1 MAGGNLSPRQKMI
14 NLMYLVFIAMLALN
28 MSKEVLSAFG
38 LLNEKLTNFNEKATE
53 RNLAAFN
60 DLKLKSTEQP
70 EKYEA
75 LFRDVEEIKET
86 SMKFNSYLDSLK
98 GQMVSK
104 IPQEDLQDY
113 EVMDKS
119 DYLDQAF
126 FQGDRYSAEGQ
137 KFVNY
142 INNFRES
149 SIETITEIPDSLMK
163 PAQKSALKSSI
174 ETRFTTGDENGK
186 AENRDGKKIDWLN
199 YHYEGFP
206 LVASLTKVTLLQS
219 DIKTTQ
225 DEILKAMLQGQMASD
240 LSMTNYTTLLE
251 QPKSAYYQGETFD
264 GAIVLG
270 RKDGSTKP
278 NEVNLKL
285 DGRDLKEGDDFVI
298 ENGRVKLKVSA
309 GSAGDHTLEGNLIFK
324 QDGEPIEVPVSQK
337 FATITKPNAAVIS
350 ADKMNVVYR
359 GVSNPITISIPGIPD
374 NKVSASAAGL
384 KKVSGSKYAMNPGTG
399 RTVVIKASGTLPDG
413 QGVSSTSEFRIKDI
427 PRPSGTVRGEY
438 GEIKMPRNN
447 LEISTVGAMLEDF
460 DFDLN
465 LAISGFKFKVP
476 GQPTVEVRGNK
487 LDSRAKSALKRAGRG
502 EAVQIFD
509 IEAYITNNR
518 SYKLKK
524 VSPVVVELTN

>member
-1 MAGGNLSPRQKMI
+1 MAGGSLSPRQKMI

-70 EKYEA
+70 EKYET
-75 LFRDVEEIKET
+75 LFRDVEEIKEV
-86 SMKFNSYLDSLK
+86 SMTFNGYLDSLK
-98 GQMVSK
+98 AQMVSK

-119 DYLDQAF
+119 DFLDQAF
-126 FQGDRYSAEGQ
+126 FQGGRYSAEGQ
-137 KFVNY
+137 KFVNH
-142 INNFRES
+142 INNFRETT
-149 SIETITEIPDSLMK
+149 IQTITEIPDSLMK
-163 PAQKSALKSSI
+163 PTQKASLKSSI
-174 ETRFTTGDENGK
+174 ETRFATGDENGK
-186 AENRDGKKIDWLN
+186 VTNRDGRAVDWLN

-225 DEILKAMLQGQMASD
+225 DEILKSMLQGQMASD

-264 GAIVLG
+264 GSIVLG

-285 DGRDLKEGDDFVI
+285 DGRSLKEGDDYVI
-298 ENGRVKLKVSA
+298 ENGRVKLKVNA

-374 NKVSASAAGL
+374 NKVNASAPGL
-384 KKVSGSKYAMNPGTG
+384 KKVSGSKYAMNPGGG
-399 RTVVIKASGTLPDG
+399 RTVTIKASGTLPDG
-413 QGVSSTSEFRIKDI
+413 QGVSSASEFRIKDI

-476 GQPTVEVRGNK
+476 GQPTVSVRGNK